1 MRFAHQEDKVNST
14 LNKIS
19 LFLLDKASAIN
30 TLIALCKVPI
40 TLPWQTSFF
49 FLRRATQTSEGKDD
63 NTSNRVETSQIWMDA
78 FHSCAKEH
86 IKPDEG
92 RISSMIIQETKSS
105 R

>member
-49 FLRRATQTSEGKDD
+49 FFYGERRKPLKEKMITLATVLRRLRFGWTLFTAAPKNILNQT
-63 NTSNRVETSQIWMDA
+63 RA
-78 FHSCAKEH
+78 A
-86 IKPDEG
+86 
-92 RISSMIIQETKSS
+92 
-105 R
+105 